1 MICCLQFS
9 RHTSIGFRVPG
20 AESRLLLVDA
30 ISPEFAAFG
39 TCARPPIIN
48 IGVNLCIA
56 GGSMLRS
63 SAVSRTVTEFK
74 SP

>member
-1 MICCLQFS
+1 MIGCRQFS
-9 RHTSIGFRVPG
+9 RHTSIGFRAPG

-39 TCARPPIIN
+39 TCARRPIIN
-48 IGVNLCIA
+48 IGVNLCVTS
-56 GGSMLRS
+56 GSMLRS